1 MTAPKKNNL
10 PFTVIKA
17 DIGALAKSGRP
28 WLAVVSSDD
37 SYLSHGGG
45 SSRAV
50 WRAADLS
57 EDLPQQFSLPIPLA
71 SVVTSTAGKL
81 KVGSILH
88 AITLDLDTRARLD
101 INQLGELFV
110 NLSREIARLARGTE
124 PREIL
129 MPLVAAG
136 AAGVPV
142 GAIADQIAILAA
154 HLQPIGVR
162 CTIAVIDDAVAISRR
177 LHAGYGLI
185 YVPIK
190 LEEWI
195 KISPPRADARLA
207 FYCRAV
213 GVLLEK
219 LAQTGEEGQAD
230 SATMMKAWGLVH
242 TKLPRGARGEKAG
255 VPWDAL
261 EFIPEVIG
269 FRNLVAHGLPSL
281 KPYVIAAN
289 MAESALKGLLWSVE
303 LGLFAGF
310 DRAKVERQLA
320 QGLGDESGVKRM
332 RFHMLDS
339 RWRLVHHEL
348 RESVLRIVETDRLR
362 TREASLKAKTL
373 RAMRAFDACEPLPE
387 PLERPGPGDKRELPV
402 PNMYMRLSAAR
413 NAPVGK
419 RELPVPSIIPEHAP
433 SAVPAP
439 PSSNPA
445 RELAKVL
452 AGLSAGDRNYLLS
465 KMDEMEYRGDED
477 KRLVEYCMRTDPAV
491 ILDELGA
498 RTLREVLHARFG
510 IEAKRT
516 DSIQALRDQLL
527 QQIGFKIPPEP
538 TGPASTLAALKKH
551 HAELSTADS
560 DAIRG
565 KVIKGSAQVER
576 TTRDLLRFLCL
587 YLFGKGPEKHF
598 KGQLSGAAV
607 DDFSKATLG
616 TLLHCLEMLAKE
628 IDKLGKSMDEDKVL
642 KELGGP
648 LSATRLAPEGLL
660 GISKLRN
667 SFAHFEKEQTEHH
680 DKHQAQEFF
689 RLAEVLL
696 EHWLSAKP
704 PIYPTMV
711 VVEEIKLDRWN
722 RRIVTART
730 DHSQAELIV
739 SDELLKPGEAY
750 FMYPLSNPMRVDPIL
765 IAFHPDA

>member
-1 MTAPKKNNL
+1 MTTSKKNNL

-17 DIGALAKSGRP
+17 DIGALAKSGRS

-50 WRAADLS
+50 WSAADLS

-88 AITLDLDTRARLD
+88 AVTLDLDTRARLD

-110 NLSREIARLARGTE
+110 NLTREIARLARGTE

-129 MPLVAAG
+129 MPLVGAG

-162 CTIAVIDDAVAISRR
+162 CTIAVTDDAVAISRR

-185 YVPIK
+185 DVPIK

-195 KISPPRADARLA
+195 KISPPRANARLA

-213 GVLLEK
+213 GVLLEE

-230 SATMMKAWGLVH
+230 SATMGEAWGLVH

-320 QGLGDESGVKRM
+320 QGMGDESGAKRM

-339 RWRLVHHEL
+339 RWRPVHHEL

-362 TREASLKAKTL
+362 TREASLKAMPMREI
-373 RAMRAFDACEPLPE
+373 RAVHPDMPSPQRLA
-387 PLERPGPGDKRELPV
+387 RRGPVD
-402 PNMYMRLSAAR
+402 N
-413 NAPVGK
+413 

-452 AGLSAGDRNYLLS
+452 AALSAGDRNYLLR
-465 KMDEMEYRGDED
+465 KLDGMEYRGDED
-477 KRLVEYCMRTDPAV
+477 KRLVEYCMRIDPAV
-491 ILDELGA
+491 ILDDLGA
-498 RTLREVLHARFG
+498 RTLGEVLHARFG
-510 IEAKRT
+510 IEAKHT

-551 HAELSTADS
+551 HAELSTAGS

-565 KVIKGSAQVER
+565 KVMKGSAQVER

-598 KGQLSGAAV
+598 KSQLSGAAV

-648 LSATRLAPEGLL
+648 LSATRLAPEGLV
-660 GISKLRN
+660 GITKLRN

-680 DKHQAQEFF
+680 DKRQAQEFF

-696 EHWLSAKP
+696 EHWLSANP

-730 DHSQAELIV
+730 DHSQSELIV

-765 IAFHPDA
+765 IAFHPDD

>member
-1 MTAPKKNNL
+1 MTTSKKNNL

-17 DIGALAKSGRP
+17 DIGALAKSGRS

-50 WRAADLS
+50 WSAADLS

-88 AITLDLDTRARLD
+88 AVTLDLDTRARLD

-110 NLSREIARLARGTE
+110 NLTREIARLARGTE

-129 MPLVAAG
+129 MPLVGAG

-162 CTIAVIDDAVAISRR
+162 CTIAVTDDAVAISRR

-185 YVPIK
+185 DVPIK

-195 KISPPRADARLA
+195 KISPPRANARLA

-213 GVLLEK
+213 GVLLEE

-230 SATMMKAWGLVH
+230 SATMGEAWGLVH

-320 QGLGDESGVKRM
+320 QGMGDESGAKRM

-339 RWRLVHHEL
+339 RWRPVHHEL

-362 TREASLKAKTL
+362 TREASLKAMPMREI
-373 RAMRAFDACEPLPE
+373 RAVHPDMPSPQRLA
-387 PLERPGPGDKRELPV
+387 RRGPVD
-402 PNMYMRLSAAR
+402 N
-413 NAPVGK
+413 

-452 AGLSAGDRNYLLS
+452 AALSAGDRNYLLR
-465 KMDEMEYRGDED
+465 KLDGMEYRGDED
-477 KRLVEYCMRTDPAV
+477 KRLVEYCMRIDPAV
-491 ILDELGA
+491 ILDDLGA
-498 RTLREVLHARFG
+498 RTLGEVLHARFG
-510 IEAKRT
+510 IEAKHT
-516 DSIQALRDQLL
+516 DSLQALRDQLL

-551 HAELSTADS
+551 HAELSTAGS

-565 KVIKGSAQVER
+565 KVMKGSAQVER

-598 KGQLSGAAV
+598 KSQLSGAAV

-648 LSATRLAPEGLL
+648 LSATRLAPEGLV
-660 GISKLRN
+660 GITKLRN

-680 DKHQAQEFF
+680 DKRQAQEFF

-696 EHWLSAKP
+696 EHWLSANP

-765 IAFHPDA
+765 IAFHPDD

>member
-1 MTAPKKNNL
+1 MTTSKKNNL

-17 DIGALAKSGRP
+17 DIGALAKSGRS

-50 WRAADLS
+50 WSAADLS

-88 AITLDLDTRARLD
+88 AVTLDLDTRARLD

-110 NLSREIARLARGTE
+110 NLTREIARLARGTE

-129 MPLVAAG
+129 MPLVGAG

-162 CTIAVIDDAVAISRR
+162 CTIAVTDDAVAISRR

-185 YVPIK
+185 DVPIK

-213 GVLLEK
+213 GVLLEE

-242 TKLPRGARGEKAG
+242 TKLPRGEKAG

-320 QGLGDESGVKRM
+320 QGMGDESGAKRM

-339 RWRLVHHEL
+339 RWRPVHHEL

-362 TREASLKAKTL
+362 TREASLKAMPMREI
-373 RAMRAFDACEPLPE
+373 RAVHPDMPSPQRLA
-387 PLERPGPGDKRELPV
+387 RRGPVD
-402 PNMYMRLSAAR
+402 N
-413 NAPVGK
+413 

-452 AGLSAGDRNYLLS
+452 AALSAGDRNYLLR
-465 KMDEMEYRGDED
+465 KLDGMEYRGDED
-477 KRLVEYCMRTDPAV
+477 KRLVEYCMRIDPAV
-491 ILDELGA
+491 ILDDLGA
-498 RTLREVLHARFG
+498 RTLGEVLHARFG
-510 IEAKRT
+510 IEAKHT
-516 DSIQALRDQLL
+516 DSLQALRDQLL

-551 HAELSTADS
+551 HAELSTAGS

-565 KVIKGSAQVER
+565 KVMKGSAQVER

-648 LSATRLAPEGLL
+648 LSATRLAPEGLV
-660 GISKLRN
+660 GITKLRN

-680 DKHQAQEFF
+680 DKRQAQEFF

-696 EHWLSAKP
+696 EHWLSANP

-730 DHSQAELIV
+730 DHSQSELIV

-765 IAFHPDA
+765 IAFHPDD